1 MRWLVLVGRTGT
13 FTYRMLMTVLVGQ
26 SIAVFFGAL
35 VARGTAVAGADARA
49 TAYLWVGVGLAV
61 LCVVAAGLMRTPYG
75 VTLGWVVQVAT
86 FASAAVVPA
95 MVGVGLI
102 FLALWLGC
110 LYQGP
115 KAEALAAQRRAE
127 VDAAERGEGPYPG

>member
-35 VARGTAVAGADARA
+35 VARGTAVASADARA
-49 TAYLWVGVGLAV
+49 TTYLWVGIGLAV

-86 FASAAVVPA
+86 FVSATVVPA

-115 KAEALAAQRRAE
+115 RAEALAARRRAE
-127 VDAAERGEGPYPG
+127 VDAAERGEAPPPG

>member
-35 VARGTAVAGADARA
+35 VARGTALASGDARA
-49 TAYLWVGVGLAV
+49 GTYLWLGVGLAV
-61 LCVVAAGLMRTPYG
+61 LCLVAAGLMRTPYG

-86 FASAAVVPA
+86 FVSATVVPA
-95 MVGVGLI
+95 MLVVGLI
-102 FLALWLGC
+102 FLALWVTC
-110 LYQGP
+110 LHQGP
-115 KAEALAAQRRAE
+115 RAEALAAQRRAE
-127 VDAAERGEGPYPG
+127 LDAAERGEGPQLG

>member
-35 VARGTAVAGADARA
+35 VARGTAAATADARA
-49 TAYLWVGVGLAV
+49 TAYLWIGVGLAASS
-61 LCVVAAGLMRTPYG
+61 LLAAGLMRTPYG

-86 FASAAVVPA
+86 FASATVVGA
-95 MVGVGLI
+95 MLFVGLI
-102 FLALWLGC
+102 FLALWLAC

-127 VDAAERGEGPYPG
+127 VEAAERGEGPYPG